1 MPYKVCYI
9 GLKMILSGIKFV
21 CTCVEFLNVMC
32 FNSLDTLVRLSNL
45 KLEDVLTP
53 GLSVERFIV
62 AVHWDPLFALLFLFS
77 ASYVVYSTILYSIIL
92 KMGGFKFFNSLM
104 GFISNLRHKN
114 IFKNIFKNK

>member
-1 MPYKVCYI
+1 
-9 GLKMILSGIKFV
+9 MILSGIKFV

-62 AVHWDPLFALLFLFS
+62 AVH
-77 ASYVVYSTILYSIIL
+77 
-92 KMGGFKFFNSLM
+92 
-104 GFISNLRHKN
+104 
-114 IFKNIFKNK
+114 